1 MRRIA
6 LIATVAL
13 VLVAVPAS
21 ALDPG
26 ETVLVTQ
33 TTGGAAAS
41 GIDVVNLS
49 SDGRCAVFS
58 SNDAALPQANG
69 SAQIYLRDTEA
80 NTTTLISKGPGD
92 AAGDGDSRNPV
103 ITPDCRYVGWDSE
116 AGNLTATA
124 QTQRLVYRRD
134 LNTGTNVLISQGDG
148 AGGVIPDSTGAF
160 APRMSA
166 NGDVVAFATRAKNLS
181 TEDTDGNGHTDV
193 FVRVV
198 STDHT
203 ELVSRDHTGAG
214 ISDGPQGAGF
224 YTSISADGRYVAFDT
239 EAENVTA
246 EDANSVG
253 DVVVRD
259 RVAGTTTL
267 VSRATGASGAPGDY
281 HSSLPQLSADGSK
294 VAFVTRADNLGSITP
309 PDPETPLHRLNVYV
323 RDMAAGTTVLAS
335 RANGAGGAPGNAD
348 SGGQPGLAISDDGT
362 KVVFHSQATNL
373 GSASRGTFAIQ
384 SFLRNLSTNVTQ
396 PVAGGAPSS
405 QWPVISGDGTH
416 VAFFTASG
424 LVSSDT
430 DGQLDVYLHRY
441 VPGAGPPPTPT
452 PTPSPTAAPGGSGP
466 PAVPAKVTLRGA
478 AAFARGT
485 ANDLYLACTTLDLY
499 LVDVLPAGRRVAVTG
514 AADLRLAGRTADILL
529 DGKRVGTAVI
539 GSAGGFSAR
548 VKAPSKRKR
557 AKARYQARVGST
569 ASQKLRLARRMV
581 ATTLT
586 RSGSNLVLRGVVNP
600 PRARKQPAIAV
611 ERYRSCQRRE
621 KVKVQKARPDR
632 RGRFA
637 VRIKVPAGA
646 QAVLYRARTKVPPRP
661 GRPATASTF
670 TLPRATTVG

>member
-1 MRRIA
+1 M
-6 LIATVAL
+6 
-13 VLVAVPAS
+13 
-21 ALDPG
+21 
-26 ETVLVTQ
+26 
-33 TTGGAAAS
+33 
-41 GIDVVNLS
+41 
-49 SDGRCAVFS
+49 
-58 SNDAALPQANG
+58 
-69 SAQIYLRDTEA
+69 
-80 NTTTLISKGPGD
+80 
-92 AAGDGDSRNPV
+92 
-103 ITPDCRYVGWDSE
+103 
-116 AGNLTATA
+116 
-124 QTQRLVYRRD
+124 
-134 LNTGTNVLISQGDG
+134 
-148 AGGVIPDSTGAF
+148 
-160 APRMSA
+160 
-166 NGDVVAFATRAKNLS
+166 
-181 TEDTDGNGHTDV
+181 
-193 FVRVV
+193 
-198 STDHT
+198 
-203 ELVSRDHTGAG
+203 
-214 ISDGPQGAGF
+214 
-224 YTSISADGRYVAFDT
+224 
-239 EAENVTA
+239 
-246 EDANSVG
+246 
-253 DVVVRD
+253 
-259 RVAGTTTL
+259 
-267 VSRATGASGAPGDY
+267 
-281 HSSLPQLSADGSK
+281 
-294 VAFVTRADNLGSITP
+294 
-309 PDPETPLHRLNVYV
+309 
-323 RDMAAGTTVLAS
+323 
-335 RANGAGGAPGNAD
+335 
-348 SGGQPGLAISDDGT
+348 
-362 KVVFHSQATNL
+362 
-373 GSASRGTFAIQ
+373 
-384 SFLRNLSTNVTQ
+384 
-396 PVAGGAPSS
+396 
-405 QWPVISGDGTH
+405 ISGDGTH
-416 VAFFTASG
+416 VAFFTRSG
-424 LVSSDT
+424 LVPSDT
-430 DGQLDVYLHRY
+430 DGELDIYLHRY

-452 PTPSPTAAPGGSGP
+452 PTPSPTAAPGGNGP

-539 GSAGGFSAR
+539 GAAGGFSAR